1 MNFREY
7 IVDLMAAPGTL
18 IPSDVAGSHIDYDES
33 FFSASPLLRDIDSS
47 HVASSSSGVGSSF
60 EEHSDSGTFDKRSR
74 LNNPVSA
81 VRDSD
86 DRNELTAQEN
96 LANPSEDAEESKMPS
111 DDFRKPSSVE
121 KVPVREF
128 PGRPTYAH
136 ARSPSWTEGV
146 SSPAVRRMKVKDV
159 SQYMIDAAK
168 ENPQLAQKLHDVL
181 LESGVV
187 APPNL
192 FTEVYAEQLDALTVE
207 EKSQEEDKDQYTEGI
222 GNQEN
227 KGQDDIG
234 PVRFLPPLPQHR
246 VHSKVS
252 VLNQQEHPKPVEGLG
267 VNDSREITGLL
278 IASQSE
284 VAPVR
289 YGKNV
294 PVAAA
299 AAAAAAVVA
308 SSMVVAAAKSSSD
321 SNIEI
326 PVAAAATATAAAVVA
341 TTAAVSKQ
349 YEQGTRSDGDT
360 EGASCEPQGSGDC
373 EHDALGANMEG
384 ERISDRSAGS
394 TKSDVT
400 IDDVA
405 ECEIP
410 WEDITLGERIGLG
423 TNPCI
428 MLLNDIF
435 HVLSKSYH
443 KI

>member
-18 IPSDVAGSHIDYDES
+18 IPSDAAGSHLEYDES
-33 FFSASPLLRDIDSS
+33 LFAASPSIGDIEPF
-47 HVASSSSGVGSSF
+47 HVASSSGGVGSSF
-60 EEHSDSGTFDKRSR
+60 EEHSGIGTFEKRFR
-74 LNNPVSA
+74 LSNPVSEG
-81 VRDSD
+81 RESD
-86 DRNELTAQEN
+86 DRDELTAFEHASQV
-96 LANPSEDAEESKMPS
+96 AEEPKALS
-111 DDFRKPSSVE
+111 DEIRKPSSVE
-121 KVPVREF
+121 KVPAREF
-128 PGRPTYAH
+128 AGRPNYPYSH

-192 FTEVYAEQLDALTVE
+192 FTEVYSEHLE
-207 EKSQEEDKDQYTEGI
+207 SQKEDKDKYTEGI
-222 GNQEN
+222 GTQEN
-227 KGQDDIG
+227 KGLDDVG
-234 PVRFLPPLPQHR
+234 LPCFLPPLPQQR
-246 VHSKVS
+246 VHSKGS
-252 VLNQQEHPKPVEGLG
+252 VLNQQEHLKPVEGLG
-267 VNDSREITGLL
+267 INLLLDSREITSGPPLL
-278 IASQSE
+278 SQSE
-284 VAPVR
+284 AAAVR

-308 SSMVVAAAKSSSD
+308 SSMVVAAAKSSGD
-321 SNIEI
+321 SNIEL

-360 EGASCEPQGSGDC
+360 DGGSCEPQGSGDR
-373 EHDALGANMEG
+373 EHDAIGANTEAD
-384 ERISDRSAGS
+384 RISDRSAGS

-423 TNPCI
+423 T
-428 MLLNDIF
+428 D
-435 HVLSKSYH
+435 HALSY
-443 KI
+443 